1 MSLIP
6 ITGYDKPV
14 AFAETPR
21 EKIKL
26 RYTFPIF
33 DPPPEYPSRGVIS
46 RIIYHEDGTIRAE
59 FYPVVCNYGV
69 HIARWIPWSR
79 WRQTGEGIW
88 LGAEVNEEEAD
99 YIMRLTNS
107 PWSEGGECVVIGPGD
122 PVHPEAVVVPGP
134 EPEKGPDPI
143 ARIEFK
149 CRENSDQLMLF

>member
-33 DPPPEYPSRGVIS
+33 DPPPEYPSRGVIA
-46 RIIYHEDGTIRAE
+46 RIIYREDGTIRAE
-59 FYPVVCNYGV
+59 FYPIVCNYGV

-107 PWSEGGECVVIGPGD
+107 PWSEGGECVVIGPGE
-122 PVHPEAVVVPGP
+122 PVPKGEPEADLPR
-134 EPEKGPDPI
+134 KKDPI
-143 ARIEFK
+143 ELIEFK